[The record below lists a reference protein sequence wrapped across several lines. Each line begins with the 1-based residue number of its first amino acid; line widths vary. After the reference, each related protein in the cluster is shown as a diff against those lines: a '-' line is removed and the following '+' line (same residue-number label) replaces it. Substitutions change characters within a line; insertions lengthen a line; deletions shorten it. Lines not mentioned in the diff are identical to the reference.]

1 MVWAFKVR
9 QEAKSFEVPLGN
21 IAMGRVILF
30 FSSMFTISF
39 KVPSPPAIIMPH
51 GLIVRINST
60 KSVFCGLLEIEERF
74 ELASEFDFYLSSDK
88 DSIALFPICESC
100 VDSILIEG
108 AMSLPQKEE
117 YVFV

>member
-1 MVWAFKVR
+1 MMVIV
-9 QEAKSFEVPLGN
+9 
-21 IAMGRVILF
+21 MYD
-30 FSSMFTISF
+30 ISEDAPRNNLI
-39 KVPSPPAIIMPH
+39 KRLRYY
-51 GLIVRINST
+51 GLRRIQ

-88 DSIALFPICESC
+88 DSIALFPIC
-100 VDSILIEG
+100 DSILIEG

>member
-1 MVWAFKVR
+1 MMVIV
-9 QEAKSFEVPLGN
+9 
-21 IAMGRVILF
+21 MYD
-30 FSSMFTISF
+30 ISEDAPRHNLI
-39 KVPSPPAIIMPH
+39 KRLRYY
-51 GLIVRINST
+51 GLRRIQ

-117 YVFV
+117 YVFVWGDF

>member
-1 MVWAFKVR
+1 MMVIV
-9 QEAKSFEVPLGN
+9 
-21 IAMGRVILF
+21 MYD
-30 FSSMFTISF
+30 ISEDAPRNNLI
-39 KVPSPPAIIMPH
+39 KRLRYY
-51 GLIVRINST
+51 GLRRIQ

-100 VDSILIEG
+100 VDFILIEG

>member
-1 MVWAFKVR
+1 MMVIV
-9 QEAKSFEVPLGN
+9 
-21 IAMGRVILF
+21 MYD
-30 FSSMFTISF
+30 ISEDAPRNNLI
-39 KVPSPPAIIMPH
+39 KYY
-51 GLIVRINST
+51 GLRRIQ

-88 DSIALFPICESC
+88 DSIALFTICESC

-108 AMSLPQKEE
+108 AMALPQKEE

>member
-1 MVWAFKVR
+1 MMVIV
-9 QEAKSFEVPLGN
+9 
-21 IAMGRVILF
+21 MYD
-30 FSSMFTISF
+30 ISEDA
-39 KVPSPPAIIMPH
+39 PRNN
-51 GLIVRINST
+51 LIKT
-60 KSVFCGLLEIEERF
+60 VFCGLLEIEERF

-117 YVFV
+117 YVFVWGDF